1 MFKLRHPHQPSKLYG
16 VRPDGAPWR
25 RRETPI
31 RRLTNKAL
39 VTALAWVHTRAT
51 DRKQG
56 RREWTV
62 NDQETTDEV
71 EQRAWGFG
79 ELQNLPIW
87 VVPSWFTLLE
97 LPRRAAGYERFLG
110 MLLQAYRARA
120 IGALLN
126 YEECMS
132 LTGVK
137 SRSTWRAWCVEL
149 EAAGLIR
156 IVQTWR
162 KNDRGKLE
170 YAKLLY
176 RIGPT
181 FEAVAGPALCEGAL
195 VEGEGPSAAWAR
207 RVGQGLRRRARAA
220 RRGEKATHWQA
231 CRGEQG
237 DDADRG
243 EPAAEVV
250 TSELVTVGALQGDAE
265 VAEQLLEAQPEGL
278 GRAALRL
285 AADPHEHGLEARAHD
300 GQVAVGVVGR
310 HGAGQREAP
319 DQAEE
324 RASAGSQ
331 AHPLECDVG
340 LREDG
345 GDLGGIVGCQ
355 GTESSDHGP
364 NLATGAASS
373 GARGSGSSVSAL
385 QSGSAFGVPNQA
397 RQGARAER
405 PASGRLVSAAPLRAL
420 PAAPPLALP
429 DEPGA
434 GNEGGSRAS
443 PALLSFLEGLAANEG
458 ADSKARRTAAREL
471 ERAGR
476 RPPARCPA
484 CDGCGLTGGIG
495 GDECS
500 TCGGSGQVADLEAA
514 APRRSSRC
522 LACRGRGELGLPPF
536 QRPCSACGG
545 RGRQRP
551 PQAVCGTCNGAGV
564 DWHTGAGCPTCDGS
578 GQSQPQ

>member
-51 DRKQG
+51 DRKLG
-56 RREWTV
+56 RREWSV

-87 VVPSWFTLLE
+87 VVPSWFTVLE

-120 IGALLN
+120 VGALLS

-132 LTGVK
+132 LTGVR

-149 EAAGLIR
+149 EAAGLVR

-162 KNDRGKLE
+162 QNERGKLE
-170 YAKLLY
+170 YSRLLY
-176 RIGPT
+176 RIGPR
-181 FEAVAGPALCEGAL
+181 FEEVAGPALCEGAL
-195 VEGEGPSAAWAR
+195 VEGEGPSATWAR
-207 RVGQGLRRRARAA
+207 RIGQGLRRRARAA
-220 RRGEKATHWQA
+220 RRGEKAAQWQA

-250 TSELVTVGALQGDAE
+250 TSLADAVRAYVAEPASIAGSSAPAGELVPELPERLAEGLAEPRVDAL
-265 VAEQLLEAQPEGL
+265 EQLLELGEGEGAEL
-278 GRAALRL
+278 LED
-285 AADPHEHGLEARAHD
+285 ADPELGGEA
-300 GQVAVGVVGR
+300 VATATDDLGAQDEDQREQGIERQPLQGR
-310 HGAGQREAP
+310 HG
-319 DQAEE
+319 
-324 RASAGSQ
+324 GS
-331 AHPLECDVG
+331 
-340 LREDG
+340 
-345 GDLGGIVGCQ
+345 GDSNHG
-355 GTESSDHGP
+355 DHRR
-364 NLATGAASS
+364 TSAASS
-373 GARGSGSSVSAL
+373 GARGSGSSASAL
-385 QSGSAFGVPNQA
+385 QSGFAYGVPNTA

-405 PASGRLVSAAPLRAL
+405 PAFGRPVSASPLRAL
-420 PAAPPLALP
+420 PASPPAAPP

-434 GNEGGSRAS
+434 GDEGGSRAS
-443 PALLSFLEGLAANEG
+443 PALVSFLEGLAANEG

-471 ERAGR
+471 ERATR

-484 CDGCGLTGGIG
+484 CDGCGLTGGLG

-500 TCGGSGQVADLEAA
+500 TCGGSGQVADLEAT
-514 APRRSSRC
+514 APRRSTRC

-536 QRPCSACGG
+536 ERPCTACGG

-551 PQAVCGTCNGAGV
+551 APASCSTCNGAGV
-564 DWHTGAGCPTCDGS
+564 DHHTGAECPACAGS